1 MNAPIAIIN
10 PNTTRSMTDKAVLA
24 AQSVAAPGVEVVG
37 YTSES
42 GPAAIQGVEDGEAAL
57 PGLFQAVDRAVADG
71 VSGIAIACFDDTG
84 LSDVR
89 SRVEVP
95 VFGIGEAAYR
105 FGAIAAQRFCVV
117 TTLAVSI
124 PVLEENIKTYGL
136 WDRCARVR
144 ASGVPVLALEEA
156 GSGAAERVEQEIRNS
171 IAEDR
176 CGAVVLGCAGMADLA
191 RDFTVRLNIP
201 VIEGVSASVKLLEA
215 FKTLALRPNPV

>member
-10 PNTTRSMTDKAVLA
+10 PNTTVSMTDKAVIA
-24 AQSVAAPGVEVVG
+24 ARSVAAPGTTIIG
-37 YTSES
+37 YTSLS
-42 GPAAIQGVEDGEAAL
+42 GPAAIQGAEDGEAAL

-84 LSDVR
+84 LSEVR
-89 SRVEVP
+89 SRVDVP

-105 FGAIAAQRFCVV
+105 FSALAAQRFSVV

-124 PVLEENIKTYGL
+124 PVLEENIKAYGL
-136 WDRCARVR
+136 WTHCARVR

-156 GSGAAERVEQEIRNS
+156 GSGAIERVEDEIRKA
-171 IAEDR
+171 IAEDH

-191 RDFTVRLNIP
+191 RDFTGRLNMP